1 MKGGLGNIMKQAQAM
16 QENMKKAQDELA
28 EMEVVGQSGGG
39 LVSIT
44 MSCRHDVRRVKI
56 DPELVGDEVDVL
68 EDLVAAAF
76 NEALNKVESTTQE
89 KMGGLTAGLNL
100 PGGMKLPF

>member
-1 MKGGLGNIMKQAQAM
+1 MKGLGNMMKQAQAM
-16 QENMKKAQDELA
+16 QENMQKAQSELA
-28 EMEVVGQSGGG
+28 EMEVDGQSGGG

-56 DPELVGDEVDVL
+56 APELVGDDIDVL

-76 NEALNKVESTTQE
+76 NDALRKVETVTQE